1 MTTDSPREPARQE
14 QRQEER
20 MAADVA
26 KQARRAAVV
35 AVDLGGTTTRVATIL
50 LGGETGVPSMPS
62 APATFATE
70 PDYAAQIAQLGEMVD
85 AAAGL
90 VRRRDGPLLGVGVS
104 LGGRIAVDGASV
116 AVAPNL
122 RDYEGRPLVQDV
134 MERCD
139 GVAPVRLAHDALC
152 GLLAEQRLG
161 ALAGMPRCA
170 YLTLSTGTGSAIH
183 LESPAG
189 VGVYTS
195 IELGH
200 QILDGN
206 TRVCLCGQVGCLETF
221 TGGRQLEQRYGQPI
235 ETLSA
240 DQWAALRDELVEK
253 LSLGL
258 VNLAHLTRV
267 EAVAIGGAIALH
279 HPELLPALR
288 VNLRERLCG
297 ARLDLVPARWG
308 ADAPLIG
315 AALLLTTPM
324 GAVIH

>member
-1 MTTDSPREPARQE
+1 MATDVEHAQ
-14 QRQEER
+14 
-20 MAADVA
+20 
-26 KQARRAAVV
+26 RAAGI
-35 AVDLGGTTTRVATIL
+35 AVDLGGTTTRVVTIL
-50 LGGETGVPSMPS
+50 LGDETGAPSMLA

-70 PDYAAQIAQLGEMVD
+70 QQYAAQMARLGEMVE
-85 AAAGL
+85 AATVMAHGR
-90 VRRRDGPLLGVGVS
+90 VGQLLGVGVS
-104 LGGRIAVDGASV
+104 LGGRIAADGASV

-134 MERCD
+134 RDVMARR
-139 GVAPVRLAHDALC
+139 GGQAPVWLAHDALC

-170 YLTLSTGTGSAIH
+170 YLTLSTGTGCAVH

-189 VGVYTS
+189 SGVYTS
-195 IELGH
+195 IEMGH
-200 QILDGN
+200 QMLDGN
-206 TRVCLCGQVGCLETF
+206 TRVCLCGQVGCLETY
-221 TGGRQLEQRYGQPI
+221 TGGRQLAQRYHQPI
-235 ETLSA
+235 ELLSA
-240 DQWAALRDELVEK
+240 DQWSEARGALVEK

-267 EAVAIGGAIALH
+267 EAVAIGGAIALG

-288 VNLRERLCG
+288 ISLGERLHG

-308 ADAPLIG
+308 ADAPLVG
-315 AALLLTTPM
+315 AALLLTTPV